1 MTLQAKSIHNVDT
14 NQTEYQYEVT
24 ALRHQ
29 KSGLWSR
36 RIDREHRLVYSVE
49 EDTVTVYA
57 CRFHY
62 GR

>member
-1 MTLQAKSIHNVDT
+1 M
-14 NQTEYQYEVT
+14 
-24 ALRHQ
+24 
-29 KSGLWSR
+29 WSR